1 MTTPRQKKP
10 AADHSHRRYRAMN
23 PASVG
28 SFVLGVCSVV
38 TVVHWL
44 LFVVPVAGIVLG
56 IASLCRIG
64 NAPEEL
70 IGRGLARAGLGLS
83 LLFWTLGSGWLIFD
97 RYRVVPPGYQRIA
110 YELLQPDPDV
120 KGEMIPS
127 SAFELQGKKVFVEGF
142 MLPSRY
148 PSRLKRFILC
158 PRISNCDFCTPDPQA
173 TEMILVAL
181 QGDLVTDYTIH
192 LVRLGGR
199 FEVEPNPLDGLPYRM
214 KVDYLR

>member
-1 MTTPRQKKP
+1 MTTLSQKKP
-10 AADHSHRRYRAMN
+10 AAAQSHHRYRAMSR
-23 PASVG
+23 AAVG
-28 SFVLGVCSVV
+28 SFVLGLCSAV

-44 LFVVPVAGIVLG
+44 LFVVPLAGIILG
-56 IASLCRIG
+56 VASLRRIE

-70 IGRGLARAGLGLS
+70 IGRGWGRAGLGLS
-83 LLFWTLGSGWLIFD
+83 LLFWTLGYGWLIFD
-97 RYRVVPPGYQRIA
+97 WHRMVPPGYQRVD
-110 YELLQPDPDV
+110 YTQLQPNPDV
-120 KGEMIPS
+120 KGEVIPS
-127 SAFELQGKKVFVEGF
+127 AAFELQDKKVFVEGF

-148 PSRLKRFILC
+148 PSNLKRFILC
-158 PRISNCDFCTPDPQA
+158 PKISNCDFCTPDPKP

-214 KVDYLR
+214 EVDYLR